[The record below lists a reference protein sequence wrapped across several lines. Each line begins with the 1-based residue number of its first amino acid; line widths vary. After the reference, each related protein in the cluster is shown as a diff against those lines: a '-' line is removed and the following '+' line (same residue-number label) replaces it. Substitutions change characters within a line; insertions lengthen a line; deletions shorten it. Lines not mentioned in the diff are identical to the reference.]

1 MPLSVAHSLGQNRW
15 FLLLFS
21 GVAALALVAE
31 GVVAKLVAERYV
43 EMGNVLVVRESK
55 QSFLILGAARGSL
68 CVPAQRHV

>member
-1 MPLSVAHSLGQNRW
+1 M
-15 FLLLFS
+15 LLFS

-43 EMGNVLVVRESK
+43 EMGNVLVVGESK